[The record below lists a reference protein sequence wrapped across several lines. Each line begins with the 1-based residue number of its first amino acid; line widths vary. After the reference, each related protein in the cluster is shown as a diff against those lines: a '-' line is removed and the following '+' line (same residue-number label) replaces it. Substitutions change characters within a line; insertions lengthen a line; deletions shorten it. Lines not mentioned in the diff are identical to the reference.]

1 MTLKTHSNLKTCS
14 KSFEGK
20 KKQRARA
27 ETMSKKTVMKTKK
40 TVMKTVIKT
49 VGERVKCRTGW
60 GKGAGHS
67 LKKELLLPRKRR
79 GHRRASERESTE
91 LP

>member
-27 ETMSKKTVMKTKK
+27 ETMSKKTK

-49 VGERVKCRTGW
+49 VGESEVPNGLGEGRW
-60 GKGAGHS
+60 PQ
-67 LKKELLLPRKRR
+67 LEE
-79 GHRRASERESTE
+79 RASASQKEEGAKE
-91 LP
+91 GF